1 MSPHQIYNHTLHP
14 PVEDQFLHRRS
25 ASLVSHLLR
34 SLMLSVI
41 LSLACVLHIFSD
53 LDPFRQYLN
62 ALESAL
68 F

>member
-1 MSPHQIYNHTLHP
+1 MSHHQIYKHTLHP
-14 PVEDQFLHRRS
+14 PVEDPFLHRCS
-25 ASLVSHLLR
+25 ASLASHLLR

-41 LSLACVLHIFSD
+41 LSLAYVLHIFSD

-62 ALESAL
+62 ALDSAL